1 MKTEKIIDINNEN
14 VPQEAID
21 AFSWNQKLTKSEYQA
36 PLQGELREDG
46 SVAAF
51 ISSDSKSILFYDDC
65 AKNGKTGRIIN
76 DEVAFHPFGPDFVLV
91 EAKAYIYID
100 DVLKGSAVAGQMFQ
114 VGSPDMDRVVQF
126 ASGLAKTR
134 ALSNAGYGV
143 VSTVSIPGTPNTPGP
158 DISGFQGNPG
168 MEYPP
173 PLPPVPQPAPAPG
186 TMPGGFQGVYPNVP
200 TSTGTI
206 AAPAPTSVSGN
217 PAANDPTAWAK
228 AVIWPAKRKS
238 LGELLAT
245 EPTNIR
251 WIAEN
256 MRQDNDVK
264 RAALVLYPEACR
276 KLGVAPKQM

>member
-1 MKTEKIIDINNEN
+1 MKTEKIIDINSAN

-51 ISSDSKSILFYDDC
+51 ISSDSKSILFFDDC
-65 AKNGKTGRIIN
+65 AKNGKIGRIVN

-143 VSTVSIPGTPNTPGP
+143 VSTVSIPGAPNTP
-158 DISGFQGNPG
+158 DSESLGFQGDSG
-168 MEYPP
+168 TEYPA

-186 TMPGGFQGVYPNVP
+186 TTPGGFQGAYPNVP
-200 TSTGTI
+200 APNGAT
-206 AAPAPTSVSGN
+206 AALAPALANGN

-228 AVIWPAKRKS
+228 AVIWPAKKKS

-256 MRQDNDVK
+256 MRQDNNVK